1 MSSDLFRKEV
11 LQAKRAGWLGS
22 ISIAQPIRLWVL
34 AIAASAAALAV
45 VLLLSFGTYTR
56 RSHVGGQLVPVNG
69 IAQVMAPANGFMS
82 EVSIAEGEHVE
93 AGAVIAVLTVPR
105 ATTNDGDTL
114 TALESRFERRTSGL
128 EAAQTAKRM
137 RLGAQQE
144 GLRSQLSNA
153 QRELA
158 QIDAEVLTR
167 KDQIRIAQ
175 ETLER
180 LRLLED
186 DRYVSILQIKQQESA
201 ALTQKGEMQ
210 ALQRQAIAA
219 HRMIEQITQALNEL
233 PGENEA
239 AEATFQ
245 QDLALLEQE
254 RVENTARGRLAIVAP
269 VSGVVA
275 TQQIKAGQAVQ
286 SGQPIMSI
294 LPGDGRLE
302 AELLVPSR
310 AVGFIEPD
318 DKVLLRYQA
327 YPYQKFGHHEGRVSR
342 ISRSTLGAS
351 QNGGATEPMYRI
363 TVALAAQTV
372 SAYGK
377 PETLKPGMLVDAD
390 VLGETRSFFE
400 WVLEPIYS
408 IKGTVFGQ

>member
-1 MSSDLFRKEV
+1 MSSDLFRREV
-11 LQAKRAGWLGS
+11 LQGKRAGWLGP
-22 ISIAQPIRLWVL
+22 ISITQPIRLWVF
-34 AIAASAAALAV
+34 AIVASSTALVV
-45 VLLLSFGTYTR
+45 VLLLTFGTYTH

-82 EVSIAEGEHVE
+82 EVRSAEGEHVE
-93 AGAVIAVLTVPR
+93 AGEVVAVLTVPR
-105 ATTNDGDTL
+105 ATTTDGDTL
-114 TALESRFERRTSGL
+114 AAMESRFERRTSGL
-128 EAAQTAKRM
+128 GAVQTAKKM
-137 RLGAQQE
+137 RLSAQQK
-144 GLRSQLSNA
+144 GLRRQLSNA

-158 QIDAEVLTR
+158 QFDAEVLTR
-167 KDQIRIAQ
+167 RDQIRIAE

-180 LRLLED
+180 LRLLEE
-186 DRYVSILQIKQQESA
+186 DRYVSLLQIKQQESA

-210 ALQRQAIAA
+210 ALQRQAIATR
-219 HRMIEQITQALNEL
+219 RMIEQIIQALNEL
-233 PGENEA
+233 PGEHEA

-254 RVENTARGRLAIVAP
+254 RVENIARGRLAIVAP
-269 VSGVVA
+269 VSGIVA
-275 TQQIKAGQAVQ
+275 SQQIKAGQAVQ
-286 SGQPIMSI
+286 SGQPIMSV
-294 LPGDGRLE
+294 LPGDGHLE

-342 ISRSTLGAS
+342 ISRSTLGAT

-363 TVALAAQTV
+363 TVVLASQTV

-377 PETLKPGMLVDAD
+377 PESLKPGMLVDAD

-400 WVLEPIYS
+400 WALEPIYS

>member
-1 MSSDLFRKEV
+1 VSSDLFRNEV
-11 LQAKRAGWLGS
+11 LQGKRAGWLGS

-34 AIAASAAALAV
+34 AIAASATALAV

-56 RSHVGGQLVPVNG
+56 RSHVSGQLVPVNG
-69 IAQVMAPANGFMS
+69 IAQVMAPTNGFMS
-82 EVSIAEGEHVE
+82 EVSVAEGELVE
-93 AGAVIAVLTVPR
+93 VGEVIAVLTVPR
-105 ATTNDGDTL
+105 ATTRDGDTL
-114 TALESRFERRTSGL
+114 AAMEARFERRMSGL
-128 EAAQTAKRM
+128 EAAQIAKRT
-137 RLGAQQE
+137 RLSAQRE
-144 GLRSQLSNA
+144 GLRGQLFNA

-158 QIDAEVLTR
+158 QIDTEVLTR
-167 KDQIRIAQ
+167 RDQIRIAE

-210 ALQRQAIAA
+210 ALQRQSIATR
-219 HRMIEQITQALNEL
+219 RMIEQITQALNEL
-233 PGENEA
+233 LGESDS

-269 VSGVVA
+269 VSGIVA
-275 TQQIKAGQAVQ
+275 LQQIKAGQAVQ
-286 SGQPIMSI
+286 SGQPIMSV

-342 ISRSTLGAS
+342 ISRSTLGVT
-351 QNGGATEPMYRI
+351 QNGSATEPMYRI

-377 PETLKPGMLVDAD
+377 PEALKSGMLVDGD

-408 IKGTVFGQ
+408 IRGTVFGQ